1 MGCGRFSGV
10 SDSILRIGVLIKEG
24 MNVLCRF
31 IGPEDENPNYHIV
44 VWMKGWKDERMNEWI
59 NVLCRYVGPVD
70 ENPYENP
77 NYPPVDP
84 NPT

>member
-1 MGCGRFSGV
+1 MVSLGCGRFSGV

-44 VWMKGWKDERMNEWI
+44 VWMKG
-59 NVLCRYVGPVD
+59 
-70 ENPYENP
+70 
-77 NYPPVDP
+77 
-84 NPT
+84 